1 MKIKAPAV
9 KKEAGILKLLCL
21 PVIAILTVVALSL
34 SGCEFAPGREEEPE
48 PPEETVEVKKDIAIR
63 DYRVTGGE
71 YFPGDQITAAIEVE
85 NHTGETETIWVGCS
99 IENPLG
105 HWYDLPAEKTTL
117 DQGETATFKFTWEVP
132 DNKQGNELV
141 SGSHDLVMAL
151 WPEQPGKEGLERLDE
166 TRIENAFTV
175 FRDYENFTAFD
186 KDKWEKSSHRLGLG
200 ELKPEN
206 VNITA
211 EMLQITLP
219 AGTLNGG
226 QLETRETAS
235 LYGSYRAKMKLP
247 NAPSSITGFFLYRP
261 PDYYYEIDIEVVN
274 DPSGKIWFTTYAE
287 GERSNTH
294 ETYLDFD
301 PTKDFYEYRFDFYPG
316 EVSFYVD
323 GELLK
328 TFEEGLPEEPMK
340 LMINSWFPRWL
351 EGITPENDRV
361 TLVEWIKY

>member
-1 MKIKAPAV
+1 M
-9 KKEAGILKLLCL
+9 LCL
-21 PVIAILTVVALSL
+21 PVIAILTVVTLSL
-34 SGCEFAPGREEEPE
+34 SGCEFAPGRQEEPK
-48 PPEETVEVKKDIAIR
+48 PPAETVEDKEDIAIV
-63 DYRVTGGE
+63 DYRVTGGK
-71 YFPGDQITAAIEVE
+71 YFPGDRITASIKVE
-85 NHTGETETIWVGCS
+85 NNTGEPETIWVGCS

-105 HWYDLPAEKTTL
+105 HWYDLPAEETTL
-117 DQGETATFKFTWEVP
+117 DQGETAAFKFTWEVP
-132 DNKQGNELV
+132 DKKQVNEPV

-151 WPEQPGKEGLERLDE
+151 WPEPPGKEGLERLDE

-175 FRDYENFTAFD
+175 FRYYENFTAFD
-186 KDKWEKSSHRLGLG
+186 REKWEKSSHRLGLG

-211 EMLQITLP
+211 DMLQITLP

-226 QLETRETAS
+226 QLETGETAS
-235 LYGSYRAKMKLP
+235 LYGSYRASMKLP
-247 NAPSSITGFFLYRP
+247 DAPSSITGFFLYRT

-274 DPSGKIWFTTYAE
+274 DPSGKTWFTTYAG

-323 GELLK
+323 GDLLK

-351 EGITPENDRV
+351 EGKEPEEDRV
-361 TLVEWIKY
+361 TLVDWIKY